1 MGDPSGQSRQA
12 AGRLFLVAGLVLVG
26 GSLLSPGVVEVWAET
41 RTSGWHRSVA
51 RMWSEP
57 VSELSQTLHLG
68 AGRRLVSELLEGD
81 VEPVTTLPPAT
92 RPRQIVTSGTLS
104 TTTLAPGATVVTTT
118 TLAPLPTGVPTTT
131 SASQMTLVLGSV
143 PEEADSSPTAPVTS
157 VPVSTAPV
165 ISVPVSTAPDTSVPV
180 STAPVTTLVSSTT
193 VPTVTAAIS
202 TTIPSVTTTALPGLL
217 AVRRATGTEPLRI
230 LGVGDSL
237 MLDLQYGLER
247 VLDPR
252 PDVAVEGRGAL
263 GFGFVV
269 PFWDWEEDVLPDYD
283 HMVATIRPDVV
294 VAMIGANEFQGYA
307 IEGEDLEPGS
317 HRWREVLA
325 TRADE
330 AISHWLAG
338 GALLYWW
345 TTPVMADADYLT
357 QDLNEVWVSAVASW
371 EPWAMMLDSMEVLGD
386 EDGGFRWHLT
396 MSDGSLLALRKE
408 HGVHF
413 HEVGADMLARQL
425 EERLVADGWL
435 IPAG

>member
-1 MGDPSGQSRQA
+1 
-12 AGRLFLVAGLVLVG
+12 
-26 GSLLSPGVVEVWAET
+26 
-41 RTSGWHRSVA
+41 
-51 RMWSEP
+51 MWSEP
-57 VSELSQTLHLG
+57 VSELSQALHLG
-68 AGRRLVSELLEGD
+68 AGRRLAAELLEGD
-81 VEPVTTLPPAT
+81 VKPVATLPPAT
-92 RPRQIVTSGTLS
+92 RPRQDSADGALS
-104 TTTLAPGATVVTTT
+104 ETKLVPRATVVATTT
-118 TLAPLPTGVPTTT
+118 GAPSTTGTPSTTGAPST
-131 SASQMTLVLGSV
+131 TPASQ
-143 PEEADSSPTAPVTS
+143 
-157 VPVSTAPV
+157 
-165 ISVPVSTAPDTSVPV
+165 
-180 STAPVTTLVSSTT
+180 TTLVVGPVLEEAGPSTT
-193 VPTVTAAIS
+193 VPATGVLASTVPATTPVPSATPVPSTTASAATAATF
-202 TTIPSVTTTALPGLL
+202 TTISSATTTALPGLV
-217 AVRRATGTEPLRI
+217 AVRRATGAEPLRI

-252 PDVAVEGRGAL
+252 PDVTVEGRGAL

-317 HRWREVLA
+317 QRWREVLG

-357 QDLNEVWVSAVASW
+357 QDLNEVWTSAVVSW
-371 EPWAMMLDSMEVLGD
+371 EPWATTLDSMEVLGD

-396 MSDGSLLALRKE
+396 MPDGSLLALRKE

-425 EERLVADGWL
+425 EERLVADAWL
-435 IPAG
+435 MPDG

>member
-1 MGDPSGQSRQA
+1 
-12 AGRLFLVAGLVLVG
+12 
-26 GSLLSPGVVEVWAET
+26 
-41 RTSGWHRSVA
+41 
-51 RMWSEP
+51 MWSEP
-57 VSELSQTLHLG
+57 VSELSQALHLG
-68 AGRRLVSELLEGD
+68 AGRRLASELLEGD
-81 VEPVTTLPPAT
+81 VKPVATLPPAT
-92 RPRQIVTSGTLS
+92 RPRQIATGGALS
-104 TTTLAPGATVVTTT
+104 TTTLVPRATVVTTT
-118 TLAPLPTGVPTTT
+118 TVAPSTTGAPTTT
-131 SASQMTLVLGSV
+131 
-143 PEEADSSPTAPVTS
+143 
-157 VPVSTAPV
+157 PVSQ
-165 ISVPVSTAPDTSVPV
+165 
-180 STAPVTTLVSSTT
+180 TTLVVGSVLEEAGSSTT
-193 VPTVTAAIS
+193 VPATSVLASTVPATTPVPSTTAPAATAATS
-202 TTIPSVTTTALPGLL
+202 TTIPSATTTALPGLV
-217 AVRRATGTEPLRI
+217 AVRRATGAEPLRI

-252 PDVAVEGRGAL
+252 PDVTVEGRGAL

-317 HRWREVLA
+317 QRWREVLG

-357 QDLNEVWVSAVASW
+357 QDLNEVWTSAVVSW
-371 EPWAMMLDSMEVLGD
+371 EPWATTLDSMEVLGD

-396 MSDGSLLALRKE
+396 MPDGSLLALRKE

-435 IPAG
+435 IPDG

>member
-1 MGDPSGQSRQA
+1 
-12 AGRLFLVAGLVLVG
+12 
-26 GSLLSPGVVEVWAET
+26 
-41 RTSGWHRSVA
+41 
-51 RMWSEP
+51 
-57 VSELSQTLHLG
+57 
-68 AGRRLVSELLEGD
+68 
-81 VEPVTTLPPAT
+81 
-92 RPRQIVTSGTLS
+92 
-104 TTTLAPGATVVTTT
+104 
-118 TLAPLPTGVPTTT
+118 
-131 SASQMTLVLGSV
+131 
-143 PEEADSSPTAPVTS
+143 
-157 VPVSTAPV
+157 
-165 ISVPVSTAPDTSVPV
+165 
-180 STAPVTTLVSSTT
+180 
-193 VPTVTAAIS
+193 
-202 TTIPSVTTTALPGLL
+202 
-217 AVRRATGTEPLRI
+217 
-230 LGVGDSL
+230 

-252 PDVAVEGRGAL
+252 PDVTVEGRGAL

-294 VAMIGANEFQGYA
+294 VAMIGANEFHGYA

-317 HRWREVLA
+317 QRWREVLG

-357 QDLNEVWVSAVASW
+357 QDLNEVWTSAVVSW
-371 EPWAMMLDSMEVLGD
+371 GPWATTLDSMEVLGD

-396 MSDGSLLALRKE
+396 MPDGSLLALRKE

-425 EERLVADGWL
+425 EERLVTDGWL
-435 IPAG
+435 IPDG

>member
-1 MGDPSGQSRQA
+1 
-12 AGRLFLVAGLVLVG
+12 
-26 GSLLSPGVVEVWAET
+26 
-41 RTSGWHRSVA
+41 
-51 RMWSEP
+51 MWSEP
-57 VSELSQTLHLG
+57 VSELSQALHLG
-68 AGRRLVSELLEGD
+68 AGRRLAAELLEGD
-81 VEPVTTLPPAT
+81 VKPVATLPPAT
-92 RPRQIVTSGTLS
+92 RPRQVSADGALSETTLVPRTTVVA
-104 TTTLAPGATVVTTT
+104 TTTGAPST
-118 TLAPLPTGVPTTT
+118 TGVPSTTP
-131 SASQMTLVLGSV
+131 ASQ
-143 PEEADSSPTAPVTS
+143 
-157 VPVSTAPV
+157 
-165 ISVPVSTAPDTSVPV
+165 
-180 STAPVTTLVSSTT
+180 TTLVVGPVLEEAGPSTT
-193 VPTVTAAIS
+193 VPATGVLASTVPATTPVPSTTAPAATAATS
-202 TTIPSVTTTALPGLL
+202 TTFPSATTIAVPGLG
-217 AVRRATGTEPLRI
+217 AVRRATGAEPLRI

-252 PDVAVEGRGAL
+252 PDVTVEGRGAL
-263 GFGFVV
+263 GFGFLV
-269 PFWDWEEDVLPDYD
+269 PFWDWGEDVLPDYD

-317 HRWREVLA
+317 QRWREVLG

-357 QDLNEVWVSAVASW
+357 QDLNEVWTSAVVSW
-371 EPWAMMLDSMEVLGD
+371 EPWATTLDSMEVLGD

-396 MSDGSLLALRKE
+396 MPDGSLLALRKE

-435 IPAG
+435 KPDG